1 MDRSYSG
8 HRPGAHKVINK
19 VKGGWHRKPKPL
31 RPVKPLEPPEAPKP
45 VPESKKAPAPVEQ
58 PPAPEPV
65 TPTIIDQDD
74 LDWSRLLVEA
84 RKSWDQTIEQ
94 AAEDLDV
101 SVTTYKR
108 WETGKG
114 KPNSKGQT
122 KILEAVADYTNLDL
136 RDFLKD

>member
-1 MDRSYSG
+1 
-8 HRPGAHKVINK
+8 VE
-19 VKGGWHRKPKPL
+19 
-31 RPVKPLEPPEAPKP
+31 PVKVEEAPKP
-45 VPESKKAPAPVEQ
+45 APTVKRAVAVFAQ
-58 PPAPEPV
+58 PPTPERV

-74 LDWSRLLVEA
+74 IDWSRLLVEA
-84 RKSWDQTIEQ
+84 RKSWDQTIEM

-114 KPNSKGQT
+114 TPNAKGQT
-122 KILEAVADYTNLDL
+122 KILEAVADYTELDL